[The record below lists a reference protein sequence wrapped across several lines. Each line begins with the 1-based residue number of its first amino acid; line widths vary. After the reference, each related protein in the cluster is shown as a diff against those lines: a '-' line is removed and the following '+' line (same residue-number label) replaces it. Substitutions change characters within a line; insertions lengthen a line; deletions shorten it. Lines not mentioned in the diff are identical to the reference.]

1 MTKKH
6 NNKQE
11 LSLNKPLLLVSIF
24 LLLTSIYI
32 SKFTVIRLI
41 LWITSL
47 IILAINIKKSYQYT
61 TSKTLIIALISLL
74 VSIILDGIIVYTF
87 NKIPVF
93 TYNIISTK
101 DSTVYTSL
109 GMRVWQCDKEDYKNL
124 KVDPFY
130 EKGYICN
137 ANNIETIDI
146 NTFLNSVVQN
156 HSEYKNKYVKI
167 KGKISKKSGLNS
179 LEMRSYTK
187 QDTQVNGYVEF
198 ADNITLKIIF
208 KDDKI
213 SLDSYDIY
221 DEITIVGMIK
231 NMESEDNN
239 HTIYMS
245 NTELVSTIN
254 LEEHIIT
261 ATKESKCNQEPLL
274 IHSTTDYN
282 LYNYCLKEIIVTY
295 PDGQYELSSSLSSNK
310 LTINEVYKNSNKV
323 ETSDK
328 DDSKIYRFD
337 DYSVL
342 ICDTKTSKDIFIG
355 PKKLKFDNVKCKEV
369 APK

>member
-1 MTKKH
+1 MTKKQ
-6 NNKQE
+6 NTQE
-11 LSLNKPLLLVSIF
+11 KLTLNKSLLLVSII
-24 LLLTSIYI
+24 LLLTSICI
-32 SKFTVIRLI
+32 TKFTVIRLI
-41 LWITSL
+41 LWIISL
-47 IILAINIKKSYQYT
+47 IILSINIKKSYHYT
-61 TSKTLIIALISLL
+61 SSKTIIIAIISLI
-74 VSIILDGIIVYTF
+74 VSIILDGVIVYTF

-101 DSTVYTSL
+101 DSVVYSSL
-109 GMRVWQCDKEDYKNL
+109 GMRVWQCNKNDYKNI

-130 EKGYICN
+130 EKGYMCN

-146 NTFLNSVVQN
+146 NTFLNLVVQN

-187 QDTQVNGYVEF
+187 KDTQVNGYVEF

-221 DEITIVGMIK
+221 DEITIVGIIK

-239 HTIYMS
+239 HIIYMS

-254 LEEHIIT
+254 LDEHNIT
-261 ATKESKCNQEPLL
+261 VTKETKCNSENTL
-274 IHSTTDYN
+274 IHSTNEYN

-310 LTINEVYKNSNKV
+310 LTIEEIYKNAEKI
-323 ETSDK
+323 ETSQN
-328 DDSKIYRFD
+328 DDSKIYRLE

-342 ICDTKTSKDIFIG
+342 VCDTKLSKDIFIG
-355 PKKLKFDNVKCKEV
+355 PKKLKFDNVECKEV